1 MGLKGLRTAISGSD
15 ETLEL
20 SKGSCIKYP
29 RCPLSGERI
38 HTKEYYAAIRS
49 NRLVEFPLW
58 LSRNESD

>member
-29 RCPLSGERI
+29 RRPLSGERI
-38 HTKEYYAAIRS
+38 GKLLDTHQGVLCS
-49 NRLVEFPLW
+49 NQKQQTGGVPTVAQ
-58 LSRNESD
+58 